1 MTDVSAPQEPEVT
14 IVAVQGRWVS
24 ATSSEHMLTLYRAVQ
39 PDELADIQRAG
50 QFVNRGSAEGKY
62 FSLTGEGT
70 SAYAKQ
76 AVQAFGD
83 LVYTLVTTQI
93 PEDMITPAMRATVD
107 RGVPAIIVPDHLLP
121 SLIPKI
127 ENLMFIP

>member
-1 MTDVSAPQEPEVT
+1 
-14 IVAVQGRWVS
+14 
-24 ATSSEHMLTLYRAVQ
+24 MLTLYRAVQ
-39 PDELADIQRAG
+39 PDELADIQRTG
-50 QFVNRGSAEGKY
+50 RFVNRGSAEGKY

-70 SAYAKQ
+70 SGYAKQ

-83 LVYTLVTTQI
+83 PAYTLVTTQI
-93 PEDMITPAMRATVD
+93 PEDMITLAMRATVD
-107 RGVPAIIVPDHLLP
+107 RGVPAVIVPDHLLP

>member
-1 MTDVSAPQEPEVT
+1 
-14 IVAVQGRWVS
+14 
-24 ATSSEHMLTLYRAVQ
+24 MLTLYRAVQ

>member
-1 MTDVSAPQEPEVT
+1 M
-14 IVAVQGRWVS
+14 S
-24 ATSSEHMLTLYRAVQ
+24 ATPSEHTLTLYRPVQ
-39 PDELADIQRAG
+39 PDELADIQRTG

-62 FSLTGEGT
+62 FSLTGEGA

-83 LVYTLVTTQI
+83 SAYTLVTTQI
-93 PEDMITPAMRATVD
+93 SEDIITPAMRASVD
-107 RGVPAIIVPDHLLP
+107 RGVPAVIVPDHILP

-127 ENLMFIP
+127 ENLMFMP